1 MTRHEMLRVSLAAL
15 FGSVT
20 AMTMAQT
27 VAPTQNDVDAGRESD
42 LTAAPVTGD
51 FARNDPEISTAAS
64 GNVLDDVPRD
74 MSGKRAYTTCPGDF
88 VTDQMPA
95 GCRRWSEIA
104 DAL

>member
-20 AMTMAQT
+20 TMIMAQN
-27 VAPTQNDVDAGRESD
+27 VAPTQNDVDAGRKSA
-42 LTAAPVTGD
+42 LTAQPVTGD
-51 FARNDPEISTAAS
+51 SARYDSEISTAAS

-74 MSGKRAYTTCPGDF
+74 MSGIRPYTTCPGDF
-88 VTDQMPA
+88 ATDQIPA

-104 DAL
+104 GAL